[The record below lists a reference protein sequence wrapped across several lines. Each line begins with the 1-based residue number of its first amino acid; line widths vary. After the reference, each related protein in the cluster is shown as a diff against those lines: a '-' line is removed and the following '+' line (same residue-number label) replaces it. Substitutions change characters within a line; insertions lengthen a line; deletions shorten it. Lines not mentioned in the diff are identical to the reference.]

1 VAQPVGNGFANSTSG
16 NLYSASSSPLAPM
29 NPAAVSMFGSG
40 QPHNNLMPFLGLY
53 WIIAMQGVYPPRN

>member
-1 VAQPVGNGFANSTSG
+1 
-16 NLYSASSSPLAPM
+16 M